1 MDHVVQIFIF
11 DVLIL
16 QFRINNVNVV
26 CAFCSPSWFLH
37 GFHLFY
43 LHDLLHSHKVFSY
56 VCVILRHG
64 GSWARKLRRQFFNK
78 RSSCHKNPVIIKK
91 PPCSRFQKHDGIV
104 SSLQFLIMSDK
115 LNFIVVSFIHHLFF
129 SVKNSRC
136 KLLSFYLP
144 TDLQVFVSETGPAV
158 SGIRASF
165 LIYGITIAAATIS
178 DVTSATGVAQ
188 ATPRIPIKWLNK
200 IINGTST
207 VPLRSM
213 ERMIGCLFFPVA

>member
-1 MDHVVQIFIF
+1 MCHFETWWIMSIKIRAPPHQSRLLLFP
-11 DVLIL
+11 
-16 QFRINNVNVV
+16 FR
-26 CAFCSPSWFLH
+26 C
-37 GFHLFY
+37 
-43 LHDLLHSHKVFSY
+43 
-56 VCVILRHG
+56 R
-64 GSWARKLRRQFFNK
+64 
-78 RSSCHKNPVIIKK
+78 KK
-91 PPCSRFQKHDGIV
+91 PSCSLFQKHDGIV

-129 SVKNSRC
+129 SVKNSRG
-136 KLLSFYLP
+136 KLLSFYLS